1 MSLLTAIFREIG
13 KTLAAGLGQLTNSS
27 HVRPVNRPDTRDIH
41 FSNNF
46 QHKARAGGLTEKD
59 ALDVY
64 HHGTTVKTNMIV
76 RKYNGYEL
84 GIYYFVDGRTGRT
97 VITSIWKRERA

>member
-1 MSLLTAIFREIG
+1 MSVLTAILNEIG

-27 HVRPVNRPDTRDIH
+27 HVRPGSTPDTRDIH

-46 QHKARAGGLTEKD
+46 QHKARSSGLTEKD

-64 HHGTTVKTNMIV
+64 HHGAAIKTNMMV
-76 RKYNGYEL
+76 RKYNGYEI
-84 GIYYFVDGRTGRT
+84 GIYYLVDGRTGRT
-97 VITSIWKRERA
+97 VITSIWKRERV